1 MIFSILGFVIN
12 MGYADVCFKRIVYCE
27 SDKSIYRIKVIIMK
41 LSCVGDIGNVD
52 KKSRAIIDPAACPF
66 VITKE
71 INSGL

>member
-1 MIFSILGFVIN
+1 LAKN
-12 MGYADVCFKRIVYCE
+12 GYGGDMLKKPVN
-27 SDKSIYRIKVIIMK
+27 IKK